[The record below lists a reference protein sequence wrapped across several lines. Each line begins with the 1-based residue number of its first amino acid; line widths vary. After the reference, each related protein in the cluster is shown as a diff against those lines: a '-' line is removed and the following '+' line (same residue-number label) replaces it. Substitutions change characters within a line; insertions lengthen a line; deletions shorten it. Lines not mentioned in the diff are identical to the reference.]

1 MDSGRGASRGADR
14 GSGPGA
20 SPGAGPGASV
30 AARPAAGPAARH
42 ATGRAARPV
51 ATLAVFLGL
60 ALVPFV
66 WGSFTAYEL
75 GLYLLY
81 GMVGQGIAL
90 CWGRAGFLPLGQALF
105 FGIGA
110 YLAGAGLRAVGGE
123 WWLLVPVLA
132 GACLVPA
139 LLAGVVGAL
148 VFHRQ
153 VGSGPYFSLITLA
166 LAMLGFQL
174 ANSLVDVT
182 GGFNGMTGIPELA
195 GIDPFEHLY
204 FVILAALA
212 LTTVVLGSLLRS
224 PFGQLLAAV
233 AQNEERLQFF
243 GFRTSRLKA
252 LAFAMS
258 AGVAGLAGALYAPH
272 QGIVTPQAVG
282 FLLSAELVIWTAVGG
297 RAGLA
302 GPVIGAVAIRL
313 PRVGASRCVPLL
325 GGGGRTRLRDR
336 GTEMARRNGRH
347 PPVGSGGDGRGGR
360 ASGGRGGRASR
371 RPSGRQDGPFAA
383 SVGEAGGRGAGGARH
398 HPPRARSQS
407 PAPRLRFDAVDVA
420 VGSVEILKGLSFE
433 IDTRAIHCLIG
444 PNGAGKTSALNAL
457 TGKLPLAAGDI
468 RWAGD
473 SLAGE
478 RVYGT
483 AARGIGRKSQVPS
496 IFPELTIGQ
505 NVDIA
510 LWANR
515 LRPLDLVRMAP
526 YRWRSPLL
534 ERLETRFAFLGD
546 AGKAAGALSV
556 GERQMLDFALT
567 MLAEP
572 DLVLLDEPCAGLS
585 VEETARMT
593 EAIAELTA
601 EIGATGIIVE
611 HDMQVVER
619 LSDHVLVMH
628 QGRLLASGTMDE
640 IRSDPDVQAVYAGGS
655 KG

>member
-1 MDSGRGASRGADR
+1 MVSTRA
-14 GSGPGA
+14 A
-20 SPGAGPGASV
+20 SPAAGLGVSRAARV
-30 AARPAAGPAARH
+30 AARLGAG
-42 ATGRAARPV
+42 
-51 ATLAVFLGL
+51 LAVFLGL
-60 ALVPFV
+60 VLVPFV
-66 WGSFTAYEL
+66 WSSFTAYEL

-110 YLAGAGLRAVGGE
+110 YLAGAGLRFFGGE
-123 WWLLVPVLA
+123 SWLVVPLLA

-139 LLAGVVGAL
+139 LLAGAVGAL

-174 ANSLVDVT
+174 ASSLVEVT

-204 FVILAALA
+204 FVIVAALA
-212 LTTVVLGSLLRS
+212 VSTAVIGFLLRS

-252 LAFAMS
+252 LAYAVS

-297 RAGLA
+297 RTSLA
-302 GPVIGAVAIRL
+302 GPVLGAVAIGFLASGLRDAFL
-313 PRVGASRCVPLL
+313 YWEVVVALVFVVVVLRWPTGMAGLLRSAKEAVGRAVGQVSGRAVAGASGPSPLPKP
-325 GGGGRTRLRDR
+325 REPAAVER
-336 GTEMARRNGRH
+336 GITL
-347 PPVGSGGDGRGGR
+347 
-360 ASGGRGGRASR
+360 
-371 RPSGRQDGPFAA
+371 
-383 SVGEAGGRGAGGARH
+383 
-398 HPPRARSQS
+398 
-407 PAPRLRFDAVDVA
+407 PAPAEKPAPNLRFDAVDVRI
-420 VGSVEILKGLSFE
+420 GSVEILKGLSFE
-433 IDTRAIHCLIG
+433 IDAKAIHCLIG

-457 TGKLPLAAGDI
+457 TGKLTLAAGDI
-468 RWAGD
+468 HWAGD
-473 SLAGE
+473 SVAGE

-515 LRPLDLVRMAP
+515 LRPVELFRMTP
-526 YRWRSPLL
+526 YRWRTSLL
-534 ERLETRFAFLGD
+534 ERLESRFPFLRD
-546 AGKAAGALSV
+546 AGQPAGSLSV
-556 GERQMLDFALT
+556 GERQMLDFSLT

-619 LSDHVLVMH
+619 LSDRVLVLH

-640 IRSDPDVQAVYAGGS
+640 VRNDPAVQAVYAGGS

>member
-1 MDSGRGASRGADR
+1 MASGRAASRAAGR
-14 GSGPGA
+14 GPGPGA
-20 SPGAGPGASV
+20 SPGAWPGGGPGGGPGASV
-30 AARPAAGPAARH
+30 AARPAV
-42 ATGRAARPV
+42 GRAVRPL

-60 ALVPFV
+60 ALVPFI

-123 WWLLVPVLA
+123 SWLLAPVLA

-139 LLAGVVGAL
+139 LFAGVVGAL

-182 GGFNGMTGIPELA
+182 GGFNGMTGIPEPA

-212 LTTVVLGSLLRS
+212 LTTAMIGYLLRS

-252 LAFAMS
+252 LAFAVS

-297 RAGLA
+297 RASLA
-302 GPVIGAVAIRL
+302 GPVLGAVAIGFL
-313 PRVGASRCVPLL
+313 ASGLRDAFLYWEVVVALVFVVVVLRWP
-325 GGGGRTRLRDR
+325 GGMAGILRSVMEAVVEAAGRAGGRAGGRTGRWPHRWPRAGERAPVER
-336 GTEMARRNGRH
+336 GITL
-347 PPVGSGGDGRGGR
+347 P
-360 ASGGRGGRASR
+360 
-371 RPSGRQDGPFAA
+371 A
-383 SVGEAGGRGAGGARH
+383 SVEK
-398 HPPRARSQS
+398 

-468 RWAGD
+468 RWDGE

-478 RVYGT
+478 RVYGA

-496 IFPELTIGQ
+496 IFPGLTIGQ

-515 LRPLDLVRMAP
+515 LRPVDLFRMTP
-526 YRWRSPLL
+526 YRWRTSLL
-534 ERLETRFAFLGD
+534 ERLESRFAFLGD
-546 AGKAAGALSV
+546 AGQPAGSLSV

-619 LSDHVLVMH
+619 LSDHVFVMH

-640 IRSDPDVQAVYAGGS
+640 IRSDPAVQAVYAGGS

>member
-1 MDSGRGASRGADR
+1 MGSGRGASA
-14 GSGPGA
+14 
-20 SPGAGPGASV
+20 
-30 AARPAAGPAARH
+30 AARPAA
-42 ATGRAARPV
+42 GRAARPV

-60 ALVPFV
+60 VLVPFV

-123 WWLLVPVLA
+123 SWLLVPVLA

-139 LLAGVVGAL
+139 LFAGAVGAL

-182 GGFNGMTGIPELA
+182 GGFNGMTGIPEPA

-212 LTTVVLGSLLRS
+212 LTSAAIGYLLRA

-233 AQNEERLQFF
+233 AQNEERLQCF

-252 LAFAMS
+252 LAFAVS

-297 RAGLA
+297 RASLA
-302 GPVIGAVAIRL
+302 GPVLGAVAIGFLASGLRDAFL
-313 PRVGASRCVPLL
+313 YWEVVVALVFVVVVLRWPGGMVGILRSAVEAAAAVVEAAGRAVGRAGGGAL
-325 GGGGRTRLRDR
+325 GGTGRWPRRWPGPVEGAWAVR
-336 GTEMARRNGRH
+336 GITLPA
-347 PPVGSGGDGRGGR
+347 PV
-360 ASGGRGGRASR
+360 AK
-371 RPSGRQDGPFAA
+371 P
-383 SVGEAGGRGAGGARH
+383 V
-398 HPPRARSQS
+398 
-407 PAPRLRFDAVDVA
+407 PRLRFDAVDVA

-515 LRPLDLVRMAP
+515 LRPLDLFRMAP
-526 YRWRSPLL
+526 YRWRTPLL
-534 ERLETRFAFLGD
+534 ERLEARFAFLGD
-546 AGKAAGALSV
+546 AGQPAGSLSV

-601 EIGATGIIVE
+601 EIGATGIVVE

-640 IRSDPDVQAVYAGGS
+640 VRGNPDVQAVYAGGS
-655 KG
+655 KS

>member
-1 MDSGRGASRGADR
+1 MGSTPPAS
-14 GSGPGA
+14 A
-20 SPGAGPGASV
+20 SLGAGS
-30 AARPAAGPAARH
+30 AAL
-42 ATGRAARPV
+42 V
-51 ATLAVFLGL
+51 GL

-66 WGSFTAYEL
+66 WSSFTAYEL
-75 GLYLLY
+75 GLFLLY

-110 YLAGAGLRAVGGE
+110 YLAGAGLKSFGGDS
-123 WWLLVPVLA
+123 WLLVPVFV

-139 LLAGVVGAL
+139 LLAGTIGAL

-153 VGSGPYFSLITLA
+153 LGSGPYFSLITLA

-182 GGFNGMTGIPELA
+182 GGFNGMTGIPPLA

-204 FVILAALA
+204 FVIVAALGV
-212 LTTVVLGSLLRS
+212 TTAVVAWLGRA
-224 PFGQLLAAV
+224 PFGQLLDAI

-243 GFRTSRLKA
+243 AFRTSRLKSA
-252 LAFAMS
+252 AFAAS
-258 AGVAGLAGALYAPH
+258 AGVAGLAGALHAPH

-297 RAGLA
+297 RASLA
-302 GPVIGAVAIRL
+302 GPVLGAVAIGFLASGLRDTFLYWEVVVALVFVVVVLRL
-313 PRVGASRCVPLL
+313 PDGMAGL
-325 GGGGRTRLRDR
+325 LRDLARVLGRR
-336 GTEMARRNGRH
+336 GMSGDRVRDR
-347 PPVGSGGDGRGGR
+347 PVTRSAPVDKPD
-360 ASGGRGGRASR
+360 
-371 RPSGRQDGPFAA
+371 PS
-383 SVGEAGGRGAGGARH
+383 
-398 HPPRARSQS
+398 
-407 PAPRLRFDAVDVA
+407 LRFEEVGVA
-420 VGSVEILKGLSFE
+420 VGSVEILAGLSFE
-433 IDTRAIHCLIG
+433 IDTKAIHCLIG
-444 PNGAGKTSALNAL
+444 PNGAGKTSALDAL
-457 TGKLPLAAGDI
+457 TGKLPLTAGDI
-468 RWAGD
+468 RWAGR
-473 SLAGE
+473 SLSGE
-478 RVYGT
+478 PTYGV

-496 IFPELTIGQ
+496 IFPALTVGQ

-515 LRPLDLVRMAP
+515 LRPVELFRMTP
-526 YRWRSPLL
+526 YRWSTSLL
-534 ERLETRFAFLGD
+534 ARLEVRFPFLRGAEQP
-546 AGKAAGALSV
+546 AGTLSV

-585 VEETARMT
+585 VEETVRMT

-611 HDMQVVER
+611 HDMEVVER
-619 LSDHVLVMH
+619 LSDHVLVLH
-628 QGRLLASGTMDE
+628 QGGLLASGTLDE
-640 IRSDPDVQAVYAGGS
+640 VRNVPAVQAVYAGGS

>member
-1 MDSGRGASRGADR
+1 MGSTLGAS
-14 GSGPGA
+14 
-20 SPGAGPGASV
+20 
-30 AARPAAGPAARH
+30 
-42 ATGRAARPV
+42 
-51 ATLAVFLGL
+51 LAVFLGL

-66 WGSFTAYEL
+66 WSSFTAYEL

-110 YLAGAGLRAVGGE
+110 YLAGAGLKSLGGGS
-123 WWLLVPVLA
+123 WLLLPVLA
-132 GACLVPA
+132 GACLIPA
-139 LLAGVVGAL
+139 LLAGAVGAL
-148 VFHRQ
+148 VFDRQ

-174 ANSLVDVT
+174 ANSMVEVT

-204 FVILAALA
+204 YVIVAALA
-212 LTTVVLGSLLRS
+212 VTTAVSGYLRRS
-224 PFGQLLAAV
+224 PFGQLLAAI
-233 AQNEERLQFF
+233 AQNEERLQYF

-252 LAFAMS
+252 VAFGIS
-258 AGVAGLAGALYAPH
+258 AGMAGLAGALYAPH

-297 RAGLA
+297 RTSLA
-302 GPVIGAVAIRL
+302 GPVLGAVAIGFL
-313 PRVGASRCVPLL
+313 AS
-325 GGGGRTRLRDR
+325 GLRDTFLYWEVAVALVFVIVVLR
-336 GTEMARRNGRH
+336 WPAGVAGMLQSAAARAIGR
-347 PPVGSGGDGRGGR
+347 RGGPGGSRER
-360 ASGGRGGRASR
+360 APER
-371 RPSGRQDGPFAA
+371 RITL
-383 SVGEAGGRGAGGARH
+383 
-398 HPPRARSQS
+398 
-407 PAPRLRFDAVDVA
+407 PAPAGKPSPKLRFEAVDVT
-420 VGSVEILKGLSFE
+420 VGSVEILRGLSFE
-433 IDTRAIHCLIG
+433 IDAKAIHCMIG

-468 RWAGD
+468 RWAGA
-473 SLAGE
+473 SLSGE
-478 RVYGT
+478 RPYGT
-483 AARGIGRKSQVPS
+483 AARGIGRKFQVPS
-496 IFPELTIGQ
+496 IFPALTIGQ

-510 LWANR
+510 IWANR
-515 LRPLDLVRMAP
+515 LRAADLFRLTP
-526 YRWRSPLL
+526 YRWRTELL
-534 ERLETRFAFLGD
+534 GRLESRFPFLRD
-546 AGKAAGALSV
+546 DSQPAGTLSV

-601 EIGATGIIVE
+601 EIGATGIIIE

-619 LSDHVLVMH
+619 LSDHVLVLH

-640 IRSDPDVQAVYAGGS
+640 VRNDPAVQAVYAGGS

>member
-1 MDSGRGASRGADR
+1 M
-14 GSGPGA
+14 GSTL
-20 SPGAGPGASV
+20 
-30 AARPAAGPAARH
+30 AARRAGV
-42 ATGRAARPV
+42 G
-51 ATLAVFLGL
+51 LAVFLGL

-66 WGSFTAYEL
+66 WSSFAAYEL

-110 YLAGAGLRAVGGE
+110 YLAGAGLKTFGGE
-123 WWLLVPVLA
+123 SWLLVPVLA

-174 ANSLVDVT
+174 ANSLVEVT
-182 GGFNGMTGIPELA
+182 GGFNGMTGIPALV
-195 GIDPFEHLY
+195 GLDPFEHLY
-204 FVILAALA
+204 FVIVAALA
-212 LTTVVLGSLLRS
+212 LTTAVIGHLGRS
-224 PFGQLLAAV
+224 PFGQLLAAI

-252 LAFAMS
+252 AAFAAS

-297 RAGLA
+297 RRSLA
-302 GPVIGAVAIRL
+302 GPVLGAVAIGFLASGLRDTFHYWEVLVALVFVAVVLRWPEGFVGMLRPAVRAIGRAGEPPVRRPERSVTL
-313 PRVGASRCVPLL
+313 PARVGK
-325 GGGGRTRLRDR
+325 
-336 GTEMARRNGRH
+336 
-347 PPVGSGGDGRGGR
+347 
-360 ASGGRGGRASR
+360 
-371 RPSGRQDGPFAA
+371 
-383 SVGEAGGRGAGGARH
+383 
-398 HPPRARSQS
+398 
-407 PAPRLRFDAVDVA
+407 PAPKLRFDAVDVT
-420 VGSVEILKGLSFE
+420 VGPVEILTGLSFE
-433 IDTRAIHCLIG
+433 VDTKAIHCLIG

-468 RWAGD
+468 RWGGR

-478 RVYGT
+478 RVYDT

-496 IFPELTIGQ
+496 IFPELTIAQ

-515 LRPLDLVRMAP
+515 LRPVERLSMSA
-526 YRWRSPLL
+526 YRWRTTLL
-534 ERLETRFAFLGD
+534 GRLEGRFAFLRD
-546 AGKAAGALSV
+546 AGQRAGSLSV

-585 VEETARMT
+585 VEETVRMT

-601 EIGATGIIVE
+601 EIGATGIIIE

-619 LSDHVLVMH
+619 LSDHVLVLH

-640 IRSDPDVQAVYAGGS
+640 VRSDPAVQAVYAGGS

>member
-1 MDSGRGASRGADR
+1 MGSTLGAS
-14 GSGPGA
+14 
-20 SPGAGPGASV
+20 
-30 AARPAAGPAARH
+30 
-42 ATGRAARPV
+42 
-51 ATLAVFLGL
+51 LAVFLGL

-66 WGSFTAYEL
+66 WSSFTAYEL

-110 YLAGAGLRAVGGE
+110 YLAGAGLKSLGGDS
-123 WWLLVPVLA
+123 WLLLPVLA
-132 GACLVPA
+132 GACLIPA
-139 LLAGVVGAL
+139 LLAGAVGAL
-148 VFHRQ
+148 VFDRQ

-174 ANSLVDVT
+174 ANSMVEVT

-204 FVILAALA
+204 YVIVAALA
-212 LTTVVLGSLLRS
+212 VTTAVSGYLRRS
-224 PFGQLLAAV
+224 PFGQLLAAI
-233 AQNEERLQFF
+233 AQNEERLQYF

-252 LAFAMS
+252 MAFGIS
-258 AGVAGLAGALYAPH
+258 AGMAGLAGALYAPH

-297 RAGLA
+297 RTSLA
-302 GPVIGAVAIRL
+302 GPVLGAVAIGFL
-313 PRVGASRCVPLL
+313 AS
-325 GGGGRTRLRDR
+325 GLRDTFLYWEVAVALVFVIVVLR
-336 GTEMARRNGRH
+336 WPAGVAGMLQSAAARAIGR
-347 PPVGSGGDGRGGR
+347 RGGP
-360 ASGGRGGRASR
+360 GGSR
-371 RPSGRQDGPFAA
+371 ERSPERRITLPTPAGKPSPK
-383 SVGEAGGRGAGGARH
+383 
-398 HPPRARSQS
+398 
-407 PAPRLRFDAVDVA
+407 LRFEAVDVT
-420 VGSVEILKGLSFE
+420 VGSVEILRGLSFE
-433 IDTRAIHCLIG
+433 IDAKAIHCMIG

-468 RWAGD
+468 RWAGA
-473 SLAGE
+473 SLSGE
-478 RVYGT
+478 RPYGT
-483 AARGIGRKSQVPS
+483 AARGIGRKFQVPS
-496 IFPELTIGQ
+496 IFPALTIGQ

-510 LWANR
+510 IWANR
-515 LRPLDLVRMAP
+515 LRAADLFRLTP
-526 YRWRSPLL
+526 YRWRTDLL
-534 ERLETRFAFLGD
+534 GRLESRFPFLRDDGQP
-546 AGKAAGALSV
+546 AGTLSV

-601 EIGATGIIVE
+601 EIGATGIIIE

-619 LSDHVLVMH
+619 LSDHVLVLH

-640 IRSDPDVQAVYAGGS
+640 VRNDPAVQAVYAGGS

>member
-1 MDSGRGASRGADR
+1 MRASF
-14 GSGPGA
+14 
-20 SPGAGPGASV
+20 GAGT
-30 AARPAAGPAARH
+30 AA
-42 ATGRAARPV
+42 
-51 ATLAVFLGL
+51 FLGL
-60 ALVPFV
+60 LVVPFV
-66 WGSFTAYEL
+66 WSSFTAYEL

-110 YLAGAGLRAVGGE
+110 YLAGTGLKAFGGGS
-123 WWLLVPVLA
+123 WLLVPVLA

-139 LLAGVVGAL
+139 LLAGTVGAL

-174 ANSLVDVT
+174 ANSLVEVT
-182 GGFNGMTGIPELA
+182 GGFNGMTGIPAIA

-204 FVILAALA
+204 FVIVAALA
-212 LTTVVLGSLLRS
+212 VTTMAVAWLVRA
-224 PFGQLLAAV
+224 PFGQLLAAI

-243 GFRTSRLKA
+243 AFRTSRLKA
-252 LAFAMS
+252 AAFAVS

-297 RAGLA
+297 RASLA
-302 GPVIGAVAIRL
+302 GPVLGAVAIGFLASGLRDTFL
-313 PRVGASRCVPLL
+313 YWEVVVALVFVVVVLRWPDGMAGLVATVLRVARRRGRGPPAERAR
-325 GGGGRTRLRDR
+325 GRTIAL
-336 GTEMARRNGRH
+336 
-347 PPVGSGGDGRGGR
+347 
-360 ASGGRGGRASR
+360 
-371 RPSGRQDGPFAA
+371 
-383 SVGEAGGRGAGGARH
+383 
-398 HPPRARSQS
+398 ARSVAKPNPS
-407 PAPRLRFDAVDVA
+407 LRFEEVGVT
-420 VGSVEILKGLSFE
+420 VGSVEILKHLSFQV
-433 IDTRAIHCLIG
+433 DTKAIHCMIG

-457 TGKLPLAAGDI
+457 TGKLSLTDGDI
-468 RWAGD
+468 RWAGR

-478 RVYGT
+478 RIDGA

-496 IFPELTIGQ
+496 IFPGLTIGQ

-510 LWANR
+510 LWSNR
-515 LRPLDLVRMAP
+515 LRTVELFRMEP
-526 YRWRSPLL
+526 FRWRTPLL
-534 ERLETRFAFLGD
+534 GRLESRFPFLRDDGQP
-546 AGKAAGALSV
+546 AGALSV
-556 GERQMLDFALT
+556 GERQMLDFAIT

-585 VEETARMT
+585 VEETVRMT
-593 EAIAELTA
+593 EAIAALCA
-601 EIGATGIIVE
+601 EIGATGIIIE
-611 HDMQVVER
+611 HDMEVVER

-628 QGRLLASGTMDE
+628 QGGLLASGTLDD
-640 IRSDPDVQAVYAGGS
+640 IRRDPAVQAVYAGGS

>member
-1 MDSGRGASRGADR
+1 M
-14 GSGPGA
+14 
-20 SPGAGPGASV
+20 
-30 AARPAAGPAARH
+30 
-42 ATGRAARPV
+42 
-51 ATLAVFLGL
+51 
-60 ALVPFV
+60 
-66 WGSFTAYEL
+66 
-75 GLYLLY
+75 
-81 GMVGQGIAL
+81 
-90 CWGRAGFLPLGQALF
+90 
-105 FGIGA
+105 
-110 YLAGAGLRAVGGE
+110 
-123 WWLLVPVLA
+123 
-132 GACLVPA
+132 
-139 LLAGVVGAL
+139 
-148 VFHRQ
+148 
-153 VGSGPYFSLITLA
+153 
-166 LAMLGFQL
+166 
-174 ANSLVDVT
+174 
-182 GGFNGMTGIPELA
+182 
-195 GIDPFEHLY
+195 
-204 FVILAALA
+204 
-212 LTTVVLGSLLRS
+212 
-224 PFGQLLAAV
+224 
-233 AQNEERLQFF
+233 
-243 GFRTSRLKA
+243 
-252 LAFAMS
+252 
-258 AGVAGLAGALYAPH
+258 
-272 QGIVTPQAVG
+272 
-282 FLLSAELVIWTAVGG
+282 
-297 RAGLA
+297 
-302 GPVIGAVAIRL
+302 
-313 PRVGASRCVPLL
+313 
-325 GGGGRTRLRDR
+325 
-336 GTEMARRNGRH
+336 
-347 PPVGSGGDGRGGR
+347 
-360 ASGGRGGRASR
+360 
-371 RPSGRQDGPFAA
+371 
-383 SVGEAGGRGAGGARH
+383 
-398 HPPRARSQS
+398 
-407 PAPRLRFDAVDVA
+407 A

-534 ERLETRFAFLGD
+534 EKARGPLRIHWRRGTRWRGS
-546 AGKAAGALSV
+546 LSV

-640 IRSDPDVQAVYAGGS
+640 VRSDPDVQAVYAGGS

>member
-1 MDSGRGASRGADR
+1 M
-14 GSGPGA
+14 GSVLGI
-20 SPGAGPGASV
+20 S
-30 AARPAAGPAARH
+30 
-42 ATGRAARPV
+42 
-51 ATLAVFLGL
+51 LAVFVGL

-66 WGSFTAYEL
+66 WSSFTAYEL

-110 YLAGAGLRAVGGE
+110 YLAGVGLKSFGGDG
-123 WWLLVPVLA
+123 WLLVPVLA

-139 LLAGVVGAL
+139 LLAGAVGVL

-174 ANSLVDVT
+174 ANSLVEVT
-182 GGFNGMTGIPELA
+182 GGFNGMTGIPAVA

-204 FVILAALA
+204 FVIVAALA
-212 LTTVVLGSLLRS
+212 VTTAAIGHLGRS
-224 PFGQLLAAV
+224 PFGQLLGAV

-252 LAFAMS
+252 AAFAVS

-297 RAGLA
+297 RRSLA
-302 GPVIGAVAIRL
+302 GPVLGAVAIGFLASGLRDAFL
-313 PRVGASRCVPLL
+313 YWEVVVALVFVAVVLRWPDGVAGMLGAAARAVSTRGARSVSGTRGASGTPGTSGTL
-325 GGGGRTRLRDR
+325 GTS
-336 GTEMARRNGRH
+336 GTSGERVRH
-347 PPVGSGGDGRGGR
+347 RHVTLPAPV
-360 ASGGRGGRASR
+360 
-371 RPSGRQDGPFAA
+371 
-383 SVGEAGGRGAGGARH
+383 EK
-398 HPPRARSQS
+398 
-407 PAPRLRFDAVDVA
+407 PAPRLRFDAVDVT

-433 IDTRAIHCLIG
+433 VDTKAIHCLIG

-457 TGKLPLAAGDI
+457 TGTLPLAAGDI
-468 RWAGD
+468 RWAGR

-478 RVYGT
+478 RVHGT

-496 IFPELTIGQ
+496 IFPELTIAR

-515 LRPLDLVRMAP
+515 LRLVDHLSMTP
-526 YRWRSPLL
+526 YRWRTALL
-534 ERLETRFAFLGD
+534 GRLEGRFAFLSGP
-546 AGKAAGALSV
+546 GQPAGALSV

-585 VEETARMT
+585 VEETVRMT
-593 EAIAELTA
+593 DAIAELTA
-601 EIGATGIIVE
+601 EIGATCIIVE

-619 LSDHVLVMH
+619 LSNRVLVLH

-640 IRSDPDVQAVYAGGS
+640 VRSDPAVRAVYAGGS

>member
-1 MDSGRGASRGADR
+1 MGSTLGAS
-14 GSGPGA
+14 
-20 SPGAGPGASV
+20 
-30 AARPAAGPAARH
+30 
-42 ATGRAARPV
+42 
-51 ATLAVFLGL
+51 LAVFLGL

-66 WGSFTAYEL
+66 WSSFTAYEL

-110 YLAGAGLRAVGGE
+110 YLAGAGLKSLGGDS
-123 WWLLVPVLA
+123 WLLLPVLA
-132 GACLVPA
+132 GACLIPA
-139 LLAGVVGAL
+139 LLAGAVGAL
-148 VFHRQ
+148 VFDRQ

-174 ANSLVDVT
+174 ANSMVEVT

-204 FVILAALA
+204 YVIVAALA
-212 LTTVVLGSLLRS
+212 VTTAVSGYLARS
-224 PFGQLLAAV
+224 PFGQLLAAI
-233 AQNEERLQFF
+233 AQNEERLQYF

-252 LAFAMS
+252 MAFGIS
-258 AGVAGLAGALYAPH
+258 AGMAGLAGALYAPH

-297 RAGLA
+297 RTSLA
-302 GPVIGAVAIRL
+302 GPVLGAVAIGFL
-313 PRVGASRCVPLL
+313 AS
-325 GGGGRTRLRDR
+325 GLRDTFLYWEVAVALVFVIVVLR
-336 GTEMARRNGRH
+336 WPAGVAGMLQSAAARAIGR
-347 PPVGSGGDGRGGR
+347 RGGP
-360 ASGGRGGRASR
+360 GGSR
-371 RPSGRQDGPFAA
+371 ERSPERRITLPTPAGKPSPK
-383 SVGEAGGRGAGGARH
+383 
-398 HPPRARSQS
+398 
-407 PAPRLRFDAVDVA
+407 LRFEAVDVT
-420 VGSVEILKGLSFE
+420 VGSVEILRGLSFE
-433 IDTRAIHCLIG
+433 IDAKAIHCMIG

-468 RWAGD
+468 RWAGA
-473 SLAGE
+473 SLSGE
-478 RVYGT
+478 RPYGT
-483 AARGIGRKSQVPS
+483 AARGIGRKFQVPS
-496 IFPELTIGQ
+496 IFPALTIGQ

-510 LWANR
+510 IWANR
-515 LRPLDLVRMAP
+515 LRAADLFRLTP
-526 YRWRSPLL
+526 YRWRTELL
-534 ERLETRFAFLGD
+534 GRLESRFPFLRDDGQP
-546 AGKAAGALSV
+546 AGTLSV

-601 EIGATGIIVE
+601 EIGATGIIIE

-619 LSDHVLVMH
+619 LSDHVLVLH

-640 IRSDPDVQAVYAGGS
+640 VRNDPAVQAVYAGGS

>member
-1 MDSGRGASRGADR
+1 MRA
-14 GSGPGA
+14 
-20 SPGAGPGASV
+20 GAGV
-30 AARPAAGPAARH
+30 RPAATA
-42 ATGRAARPV
+42 
-51 ATLAVFLGL
+51 AVFLGL

-66 WGSFTAYEL
+66 WSSFTAYEI

-110 YLAGAGLRAVGGE
+110 YLAGAGLKALGGE
-123 WWLLVPVLA
+123 SWLLLPVFA
-132 GACLVPA
+132 AACLVPA
-139 LLAGVVGAL
+139 LLAGVVGTL

-174 ANSLVDVT
+174 ANSLVEVT
-182 GGFNGMTGIPELA
+182 GGFNGMTGIPALA
-195 GIDPFEHLY
+195 GLDPFEHLY
-204 FVILAALA
+204 FVIVAALA
-212 LTTVVLGSLLRS
+212 VTTGVMAWLKRA

-243 GFRTSRLKA
+243 GFRTGRLKA
-252 LAFAMS
+252 LAFAVS

-297 RAGLA
+297 RTSLA
-302 GPVIGAVAIRL
+302 GPVLGAVAIGFL
-313 PRVGASRCVPLL
+313 AS
-325 GGGGRTRLRDR
+325 GLRDTFVYWEVVVALVFVVVVLKWPGGMAGILRSAVEATVEVAGRAVGRAGR
-336 GTEMARRNGRH
+336 GTGRWPH
-347 PPVGSGGDGRGGR
+347 RWSHRWPRPGERAAADRGITLPAPVEK
-360 ASGGRGGRASR
+360 
-371 RPSGRQDGPFAA
+371 PM
-383 SVGEAGGRGAGGARH
+383 
-398 HPPRARSQS
+398 
-407 PAPRLRFDAVDVA
+407 PRLRFDAVDVA
-420 VGSVEILKGLSFE
+420 VGSVEILNGLSFKIE
-433 IDTRAIHCLIG
+433 ARAIHCLIG
-444 PNGAGKTSALNAL
+444 PNGAGKTSALDAL

-468 RWAGD
+468 RWGGD

-478 RVYGT
+478 RVYGA

-496 IFPELTIGQ
+496 IFPGLTIGQ

-515 LRPLDLVRMAP
+515 LRPLDLFRMMP
-526 YRWRSPLL
+526 YRWRTSLL
-534 ERLETRFAFLGD
+534 ERLEARFAFLGD
-546 AGKAAGALSV
+546 AGQPAGALSM

-593 EAIAELTA
+593 DAIAELTA
-601 EIGATGIIVE
+601 ELGATGIIVE

-640 IRSDPDVQAVYAGGS
+640 IRSDPAVQAVYAGGS